1 MNAEKIKYND
11 DMFDLVTI
19 VSSLSY
25 LKLSDTLSE
34 VLRVL
39 KKDGKLIVV
48 DSFNHNIFYRI
59 NRFIHYLKGERTW
72 YVIKNIPDKKTLQK
86 IANKFDIIDVKYF
99 GIFIFISP
107 ILKLFFSE
115 VKTKQIIDKLDHFF
129 SFLKNIL
136 SKL

>member
-1 MNAEKIKYND
+1 MEKLEQKMKINNISFEVMNAEKIKYND

-48 DSFNHNIFYRI
+48 DSFNHNIFY
-59 NRFIHYLKGERTW
+59 K
-72 YVIKNIPDKKTLQK
+72 
-86 IANKFDIIDVKYF
+86 
-99 GIFIFISP
+99 
-107 ILKLFFSE
+107 
-115 VKTKQIIDKLDHFF
+115 
-129 SFLKNIL
+129 
-136 SKL
+136 